1 MSQQDDLQNA
11 SGMPPSA
18 ILMQMIRGAVVSQAI
33 YVAAKL
39 GIADLLN
46 DGPKRSDEL
55 TQITATHAPS
65 LYRVLRLLA
74 ALGVF
79 AEIEE
84 GRFGLT
90 PLSECLQT
98 LVPGSVR
105 AWALMTETSG
115 GLAPLENILYSVKT
129 GEPAFDHLY
138 GMGLFQYQAQHPKD
152 DAGFNAAMTE
162 RTAAVATTVAA
173 VYNFSGM
180 RTVVDVGG
188 GYGIFMVTILKAY
201 PVLHGVVFDQPHV
214 VAGAQALLETAGVAN
229 RCEIMAGDF
238 FATVPGGGDAY
249 VLSNILH
256 DWNDKRAVKILTNCR
271 QVMAENGRVL
281 VVDGLIS
288 EDARHSL
295 LALTTDLA
303 MLVITGG
310 RERTEAE
317 YGQLFAAAGL
327 RLTKVIPVLFPDC
340 VIEGVPA

>member
-1 MSQQDDLQNA
+1 MSQQDGLQNS

-18 ILMQMIRGAVVSQAI
+18 ILMQMMRGAVVSQAI

-55 TQITATHAPS
+55 AQITATHAPS

-79 AEIEE
+79 AEIEK

-90 PLSECLQT
+90 PLGECLQT
-98 LVPGSVR
+98 RVPGSVR

-115 GLAPLENILYSVKT
+115 GLAPIENILYSVKT

-138 GMGLFQYQAQHPKD
+138 GMGLFQYQAQHPED

-173 VYNFSGM
+173 AYDFSGM
-180 RTVVDVGG
+180 HTVVDVGG
-188 GYGIFMVTILKAY
+188 GHGIFMVTILKAY

-214 VAGAQALLETAGVAN
+214 VAGARGLLEAAGVAN

-238 FATVPGGGDAY
+238 FATVPTGGDAY
-249 VLSNILH
+249 ILSNILH
-256 DWNDKRAVKILTNCR
+256 DWNDKRAVTILMNCR

-288 EDARHSL
+288 EDPRHSL

-317 YGQLFAAAGL
+317 YGQLFATAGL